1 MGYTVFQVPV
11 PLNGKRLDFLPCV
24 RLSGSP
30 DGKRIQTLKNKEKF
44 YENNSPPPRIFS
56 VVFAI
61 LMLVAFAACSDD
73 DSGAQTSGPLTIDI
87 AGIQGVAAPLVGGWS
102 VHTITVS
109 TQYTGTVSW
118 SPNHATFMAGTNY
131 TATITLTPKSGF
143 TLTGVPA
150 DFFTVAGATSVSN
163 SPDSGVITAIF
174 PLPLRVFEIFSIGQI
189 QLPNFG
195 ETPVTNFT
203 APQYTGTVTWSPPVA
218 NTFAAD
224 TVYTATITLTAQ
236 PGFILNK
243 VGSGHTPT
251 VAGAT
256 NVSQS
261 PDDFIYTAIYPATGT
276 SAAATVTVSHIT
288 NIPAPVVDANPVR
301 SFTVSTQY
309 TGTVSWS
316 PDHATFIAGTSY
328 TATISLTPQ
337 PGFTFTGVAED
348 FFTVAGATNVSNSA
362 DSGVVTA
369 IFPATPLRPTTHSN
383 LFSVVP
389 PATGET
395 PVSNTYYHYL
405 ASGLQYTGTV
415 SWSPSVAPGS
425 GFSASTLY
433 TATITLTPT
442 NRYTLSNVPADF
454 FHVAGATAVRNN
466 AGSGLITATFP
477 VTGATA
483 PVMISLSNITNLA
496 PVTGATPVRTFDT
509 AEYTGRVIW
518 PDDSSVVL
526 HAGGSLAADG
536 TFGSDSEYTASIV
549 LTAKPGYT
557 LNGLARNFFKVEG
570 ASWVNDFLQSGSYLY
585 AGFPRTR

>member
-1 MGYTVFQVPV
+1 
-11 PLNGKRLDFLPCV
+11 
-24 RLSGSP
+24 
-30 DGKRIQTLKNKEKF
+30 
-44 YENNSPPPRIFS
+44 
-56 VVFAI
+56 
-61 LMLVAFAACSDD
+61 MLVAFAACSDD
-73 DSGAQTSGPLTIDI
+73 DSATDRAETVSMSGI
-87 AGIQGVAAPLVGGWS
+87 AGVTPPAFTETPVTNIAP
-102 VHTITVS
+102 TV
-109 TQYTGTVSW
+109 QYSGTVSW
-118 SPNHATFMAGTNY
+118 SPEVSNTFTSNTVY
-131 TATITLTPKSGF
+131 TATVTLTPQPGF
-143 TLTGVPA
+143 TFTGVA
-150 DFFTVAGATSVSN
+150 EDFFTVAGATTVSN
-163 SPDSGVITAIF
+163 SPDSGVITAVF
-174 PLPLRVFEIFSIGQI
+174 PATLA
-189 QLPNFG
+189 
-195 ETPVTNFT
+195 T
-203 APQYTGTVTWSPPVA
+203 APVAVTLSNIMGVTAPVHGAVPVA
-218 NTFAAD
+218 
-224 TVYTATITLTAQ
+224 TISS
-236 PGFILNK
+236 N
-243 VGSGHTPT
+243 
-251 VAGAT
+251 
-256 NVSQS
+256 
-261 PDDFIYTAIYPATGT
+261 
-276 SAAATVTVSHIT
+276 
-288 NIPAPVVDANPVR
+288 
-301 SFTVSTQY
+301 TQY

-316 PDHATFIAGTSY
+316 PDHPTFIAGTSY